1 MRRLFSHI
9 SPSSWL
15 GLCLALIS
23 SEAYSAVSFLKEV
36 APLLQERCA
45 ECHRADKAKGGYR
58 LHTYSALLK
67 AGDSELAPVL
77 QGKAEQSELLRR
89 VVTHDEEE
97 RMPPKGDALPDAEV
111 KLLRQWLA
119 EGAKYDGMDTQQN
132 WAELLPSS
140 RAQTVS
146 SSGKTLPVTAL
157 AASADGSLLATNGY
171 GQVLLW
177 DWRRGE
183 QKGSIN
189 DMPERVLSLAWV
201 PGTDWLA
208 VAGGTPGKQGE
219 LWLAHGLNQQPARRL
234 LSTSDTVNAV
244 ATSPDGKWLAAAG
257 TDRHTRLYRLPEG
270 KLKWD
275 VEANSDWVLTLDFS
289 PDGKLLA
296 SGSRDRTA
304 RLFDVQTG
312 QVTATHDGHE
322 AAVTSVC
329 FFDKGR
335 QVVSADAEGYLRRWT
350 LDGRADKS
358 TATRPGRQAVLALL
372 SSQERTFVAFADKG
386 LAEQDV
392 KGKKVKRSFGKA
404 TRMNVITSF
413 SQPPVVTSDGKKEP
427 ERMLVSGSHAGL
439 LQVWRVADSSL
450 IKEWPL
456 VQK

>member
-1 MRRLFSHI
+1 MRTTLSI
-9 SPSSWL
+9 DDDV
-15 GLCLALIS
+15 LA
-23 SEAYSAVSFLKEV
+23 A
-36 APLLQERCA
+36 
-45 ECHRADKAKGGYR
+45 AKGLAARQNKTVGEVV
-58 LHTYSALLK
+58 SALARILTTDYTGNSTVITLMYK
-67 AGDSELAPVL
+67 NEPGIVAESLSTTQVSALEANNANVFVNYNNATAIL
-77 QGKAEQSELLRR
+77 QRGVCASG
-89 VVTHDEEE
+89 VF
-97 RMPPKGDALPDAEV
+97 
-111 KLLRQWLA
+111 
-119 EGAKYDGMDTQQN
+119 MDT
-132 WAELLPSS
+132 
-140 RAQTVS
+140 V
-146 SSGKTLPVTAL
+146 V
-157 AASADGSLLATNGY
+157 
-171 GQVLLW
+171 
-177 DWRRGE
+177 
-183 QKGSIN
+183 
-189 DMPERVLSLAWV
+189 
-201 PGTDWLA
+201 GTDWLA

-219 LWLAHGLNQQPARRL
+219 LWLAHGQNQQPARRL

-244 ATSPDGKWLAAAG
+244 AASPDGRWLAAAG
-257 TDRHTRLYRLPEG
+257 TDRHTRLYSLPEG

-350 LDGRADKS
+350 LEGRADKS

-404 TRMNVITSF
+404 TRMNAVASF
-413 SQPPVVTSDGKKEP
+413 SQPPSVTAEGKKGEP
-427 ERMLVSGSHAGL
+427 ELMLVSGSHAGL

-450 IKEWPL
+450 AKEWPL
-456 VQK
+456 VQR